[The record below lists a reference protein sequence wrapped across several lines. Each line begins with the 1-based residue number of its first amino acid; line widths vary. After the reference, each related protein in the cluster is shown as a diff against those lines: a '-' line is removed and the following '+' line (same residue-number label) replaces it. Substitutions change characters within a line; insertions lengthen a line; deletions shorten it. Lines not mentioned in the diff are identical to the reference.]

1 MKILKSW
8 GTDGSVV
15 VSLLDTDP
23 EELKV
28 GEPVFIEFDGLPV
41 PFFVENCIRR
51 GGNRFVVKFEDVDS
65 SAGAEEIVGRPVS
78 LEEEEYEEEEQS
90 LEGMEVIDAGT
101 GKSVGKILEFNDF
114 SGNACITVDYCG
126 REVMLPLHDDLI
138 DGVEGEKIFLR
149 IPDGLL

>member
-1 MKILKSW
+1 M
-8 GTDGSVV
+8 
-15 VSLLDTDP
+15 SLLDTDP

-41 PFFVENCIRR
+41 PFFVENCIRK
-51 GGNRFVVKFEDVDS
+51 GGNRFVVKFEDVYS

-78 LEEEEYEEEEQS
+78 LEEEEYEEEQS

-101 GKSVGKILEFNDF
+101 GKPVGKILEFNDF